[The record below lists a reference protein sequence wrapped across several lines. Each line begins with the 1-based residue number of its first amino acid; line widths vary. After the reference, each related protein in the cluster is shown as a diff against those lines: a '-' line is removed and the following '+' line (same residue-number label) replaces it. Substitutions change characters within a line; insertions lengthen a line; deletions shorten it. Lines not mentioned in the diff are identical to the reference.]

1 MPGSAISPAAAI
13 SPAGGILPAG
23 RSLPAGESLLDQ
35 AVAPLDRVRRA
46 LLVALSR
53 SSLAG
58 PLVTRRDQRV
68 RAHALIGVGLA
79 FALTLLAP
87 GVLFVVGPAL
97 FGVAHV
103 ASDVR
108 YLVLRRDLP
117 RWWVAA
123 LGAGCLALFG
133 LRGLEMTFPARWPFA
148 ATEVGFGW
156 AWALCG
162 VCAGVAA
169 SPSSGSIRRGLLV
182 TPAILLALCA
192 ALARPALARLLFA
205 HLHNL
210 IAIGL
215 WLLLF
220 RRSRRFAVPAVA
232 LLAFAVALCVSG
244 RALPA
249 VHLGGPGAA
258 RFVDEMMSAWPS
270 WMPPRTALGLGLA
283 FVMLQAV
290 HYNVWLAWVPQEELR
305 SQGTLS
311 FRMSLRSLLRDL
323 GPVWLGLTALLACAV
338 LAATLVDAHRTRQ
351 LYLSLSGFHGYLE
364 LAAGAFLFVRGR

>member
-1 MPGSAISPAAAI
+1 MPASAISPASALFVDRAI
-13 SPAGGILPAG
+13 
-23 RSLPAGESLLDQ
+23 
-35 AVAPLDRVRRA
+35 APLDRARRA
-46 LLVALSR
+46 LLVGLSR
-53 SSLAG
+53 SSIVG
-58 PLVTRRDQRV
+58 PLVTQRDQRV
-68 RAHALIGVGLA
+68 RAQTLLGVGLA

-108 YLVLRRDLP
+108 YLVLRRELP

-123 LGAGCLALFG
+123 LGAGCLTLFV
-133 LRGLEMTFPARWPFA
+133 LRGLELTFPGSWPFA
-148 ATEVGFGW
+148 ATEVGLGW
-156 AWALCG
+156 AWALGG
-162 VCAGVAA
+162 VCAAVAA
-169 SPSSGSIRRGLLV
+169 SPSSRSIRRALLV
-182 TPAILLALCA
+182 TPVLLIALGA

-210 IAIGL
+210 VGIGL

-220 RRSRRFAVPAVA
+220 RRSRRFAFPAVA
-232 LLAFAVALCVSG
+232 LLALAVALCVSG
-244 RALPA
+244 RVLPV

-258 RFVDEMMSAWPS
+258 RFVDEMLFAWPS

-283 FVMLQAV
+283 FVLLQAV
-290 HYNVWLAWVPQEELR
+290 HYSVWLAWIPQEDLR
-305 SQGTLS
+305 AQGTIS

-323 GPVWLGLTALLACAV
+323 GPVWLGLVALIACAV
-338 LAATLVDAHRTRQ
+338 LAASFIDAHRTRQ

-364 LAAGAFLFVRGR
+364 LAAGAFLFVRAR

>member
-1 MPGSAISPAAAI
+1 MIDRAA
-13 SPAGGILPAG
+13 
-23 RSLPAGESLLDQ
+23 
-35 AVAPLDRVRRA
+35 APLDRIRRA
-46 LLVALSR
+46 LLVGLSR

-58 PLVTRRDQRV
+58 PIVTHRDQRV
-68 RAHALIGVGLA
+68 RLQALLGVAFA

-117 RWWVAA
+117 RWWITA
-123 LGAGCLALFG
+123 LVAGCLALFA
-133 LRGLEMTFPARWPFA
+133 LRSVEATFPDRWPFA
-148 ATEVGFGW
+148 ATEVGLGW
-156 AWALCG
+156 SWALCG
-162 VCAGVAA
+162 VWAAVAA
-169 SPSSGSIRRGLLV
+169 SPSSRTMRRGVLL
-182 TPAILLALCA
+182 TPAIVVALIA
-192 ALARPALARLLFA
+192 ALARPALARLMFA

-210 IAIGL
+210 VGIGL

-220 RRSRRFAVPAVA
+220 RRQRRFAFPALA
-232 LLAFAVALCVSG
+232 LLALAVGLCVSG
-244 RALPA
+244 VVLPA
-249 VHLGGPGAA
+249 VHFGGPGAT
-258 RFVDEMMSAWPS
+258 RFVDEMMSAWPG

-290 HYNVWLAWVPQEELR
+290 HYSVWLAWIPQEDLR
-305 SQGTLS
+305 GQGTLS
-311 FRMSLRSLLRDL
+311 FRMSLRSLLREL
-323 GPVWLGLTALLACAV
+323 GPLWLGLVVLLACAV
-338 LAATLVDAHRTRQ
+338 LASSFVDAHRTRQ

>member
-1 MPGSAISPAAAI
+1 MPTRALSSAEAISP
-13 SPAGGILPAG
+13 
-23 RSLPAGESLLDQ
+23 LLDR

-46 LLVALSR
+46 LLVGLSR

-58 PLVTRRDQRV
+58 PVVTRRDQRV
-68 RAHALIGVGLA
+68 RAQALIGVGLA

-103 ASDVR
+103 VSDVR
-108 YLVLRRDLP
+108 YLVLRRELP

-123 LGAGCLALFG
+123 LGAGCLALFA
-133 LRGLEMTFPARWPFA
+133 LRGLEATFPGSWPFA
-148 ATEVGFGW
+148 ATEVGLGW

-162 VCAGVAA
+162 VWAAVAA
-169 SPSSGSIRRGLLV
+169 SPSSRSLRRGLLL
-182 TPAILLALCA
+182 TPAILVALGA
-192 ALARPALARLLFA
+192 ALARPTLARLLFA

-210 IAIGL
+210 IGIGL

-220 RRSRRFAVPAVA
+220 RRSRRFALPAVA
-232 LLAFAVALCVSG
+232 LLALAVALCVSG
-244 RALPA
+244 RVLPA
-249 VHLGGPGAA
+249 VHFGGPGAA
-258 RFVDEMMSAWPS
+258 RFVDEMLFAWPR
-270 WMPPRTALGLGLA
+270 WMPARTALGLGLA

-290 HYNVWLAWVPQEELR
+290 HYSVWLAWIPQEDLR
-305 SQGTLS
+305 GQGTLS
-311 FRMSLRSLLRDL
+311 FRMSLRSLVRDL
-323 GPVWLGLTALLACAV
+323 GPVWLGLTVLVACAV
-338 LAATLVDAHRTRQ
+338 LAASFVDPHRTRQ